1 MKTVIVLGMHGTPP
15 SDFPRDEMAEFF
27 GGAHHHDEHDGHDG
41 NDGHGGHEES
51 AAPGTHPH
59 LHNGQD
65 GHSARNAHPEQ
76 EALRRQQQRKRKA
89 ELSAKMRAW
98 PRTPANDP
106 FHAGSFEL
114 AEYLSQASGHDVV
127 VGFNEF
133 CDPTIEDA
141 LDQAVALGA
150 DKIVVITPMMTR
162 GGEHS
167 ESDIPG
173 AVQRSQARHPGTQM
187 VYAWPFE
194 ITSVAQFLAAQV
206 ERFAQ

>member
-27 GGAHHHDEHDGHDG
+27 GGGGGHDHGDGHDGHD
-41 NDGHGGHEES
+41 HGGHEGQEGHS
-51 AAPGTHPH
+51 
-59 LHNGQD
+59 HNGHAMQQ
-65 GHSARNAHPEQ
+65 GGPEQ
-76 EALRRQQQRKRKA
+76 DEIRRQQRRKRKA
-89 ELSAKMRAW
+89 ELAAKMRAW

-114 AEYLSQASGHDVV
+114 ADYLSWASGHDVV

-133 CDPTIEDA
+133 CDPTIEAA
-141 LDQAVALGA
+141 LDQAVELGA

-167 ESDIPG
+167 ESDIPS
-173 AVQRSQARHPGTQM
+173 AVQRSQTLHPNVEM

-194 ITSVAQFLAAQV
+194 ITSVAQFLASQV
-206 ERFAQ
+206 KRFAD